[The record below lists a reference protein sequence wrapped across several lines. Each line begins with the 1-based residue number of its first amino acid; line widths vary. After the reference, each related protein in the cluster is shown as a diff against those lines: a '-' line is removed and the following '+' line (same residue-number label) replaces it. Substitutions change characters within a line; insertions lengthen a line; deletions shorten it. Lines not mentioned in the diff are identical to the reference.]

1 MAIKGSV
8 STNQTITK
16 NKPSAR
22 DVLSDTQTKL
32 SQYLLDKIQEE
43 QQLPWDNP
51 VHQDI
56 PFSHYNPITGTT
68 YKGSNTI
75 RLYVSALEN
84 GYKDPRW
91 VTFNSIAG
99 NEDYKLSKGSK
110 GTKVEFYKHI
120 PYGTDEWDKYTAK
133 WSEDR
138 KQQYKASE
146 RDIIIHTYSTVFNAD
161 QFDKFPPLEKISTL
175 IIPEED
181 RVKAIEEIIANSEAP
196 ITYDGRG
203 RNYYKPST
211 DTIHLTKQEYFK
223 SKEAFYSTALHEI
236 AHSTGHESR
245 LNRPLKPRDPSNPQN
260 IEHYAAEELVA
271 EFSSVLLRERFN
283 VTKTKEQ
290 VQNSLSYVQNWAEAF
305 KKDPNIILRSM
316 KEAEKAVNYIQ
327 SNMLVNYKT
336 NQKTIFNELT
346 ELPQTISKA
355 KDNYFKQGPIL
366 TTVPANNSNND
377 SVKFDK
383 IQMKQN
389 KSKPEKSAFIDFS
402 R

>member
-1 MAIKGSV
+1 M
-8 STNQTITK
+8 
-16 NKPSAR
+16 
-22 DVLSDTQTKL
+22 
-32 SQYLLDKIQEE
+32 
-43 QQLPWDNP
+43 
-51 VHQDI
+51 
-56 PFSHYNPITGTT
+56 
-68 YKGSNTI
+68 
-75 RLYVSALEN
+75 
-84 GYKDPRW
+84 
-91 VTFNSIAG
+91 
-99 NEDYKLSKGSK
+99 
-110 GTKVEFYKHI
+110 
-120 PYGTDEWDKYTAK
+120 
-133 WSEDR
+133 
-138 KQQYKASE
+138 
-146 RDIIIHTYSTVFNAD
+146 
-161 QFDKFPPLEKISTL
+161 
-175 IIPEED
+175 
-181 RVKAIEEIIANSEAP
+181 
-196 ITYDGRG
+196 
-203 RNYYKPST
+203 
-211 DTIHLTKQEYFK
+211 TKQEYFK

-316 KEAEKAVNYIQ
+316 KDAEKAVNYIQ

-355 KDNYFKQGPIL
+355 KDKYFKQGPIL
-366 TTVPANNSNND
+366 TTVPTNNSNND